1 MDSKLLSRRSG
12 RVARCLLPK
21 MSKLVASLMASLKLR
36 GAEMERFCGVLYLK
50 LFPRFPEAGLYL
62 PTVAPAALEQRR
74 ESLELPWGGIL
85 WAVPKKRTS
94 YTKKRLRNAH
104 KYLKPRCDFVACPKC
119 KNLKLIHVL
128 CRHCLKQTLQT
139 TASMRRKELVKL

>member
-1 MDSKLLSRRSG
+1 M
-12 RVARCLLPK
+12 
-21 MSKLVASLMASLKLR
+21 MYKLVASLTSSLERR
-36 GAEMERFCGVLYLK
+36 GAEMERFLGVLYLK
-50 LFPRFPEAGLYL
+50 LFPPPPEGCCSL
-62 PTVAPAALEQRR
+62 PTVTPTALEQTG
-74 ESLELPWGGIL
+74 ESGEMPWGGIL

-128 CRHCLKQTLQT
+128 CGHCLKQTLKS
-139 TASMRRKELVKL
+139 TASMRRKELQRLLEVSRNNSKENTV